1 MVLSPSFLR
10 GGDSISDVRTFL
22 LDLQKYINSKLYD
35 TGWIDVSS
43 IPGYHE
49 CYYRV
54 KNGIVFVWASSNGGT
69 SIGAYNVGRTLLGII
84 PRKYMPDKTIVVLGS
99 MQTST
104 GYEVQ
109 FNIEVID
116 SNVMNS
122 DCGIYGLTLQ
132 NNTNATY
139 WKLFTSYPLTES

>member
-35 TGWIDVSS
+35 TGWIDISS
-43 IPGYHE
+43 SPGYHE

-54 KNGIVFVWASSNGGT
+54 KNGIVFILASSNGGT
-69 SIGAYNVGRTLLGII
+69 NLGAYNVGITLLGTI
-84 PRKYMPDKTIVVLGS
+84 PKKYAPDKQIVILGS
-99 MQTST
+99 TQTNT
-104 GYEVQ
+104 GYEAQ
-109 FNIEVID
+109 FNIKKKD
-116 SNVMNS
+116 NS
-122 DCGIYGLTLQ
+122 EDYGVFGLMLQ

-139 WKLFTSYPLTES
+139 WKLFTSYPLIES